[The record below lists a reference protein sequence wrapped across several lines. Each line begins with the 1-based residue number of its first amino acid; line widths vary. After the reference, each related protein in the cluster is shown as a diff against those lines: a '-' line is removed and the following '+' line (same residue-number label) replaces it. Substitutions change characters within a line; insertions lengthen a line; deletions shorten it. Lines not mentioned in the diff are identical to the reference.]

1 MGKISSSVKNLLGK
15 QHFVIVASLNKSG
28 TIHTSAKGV
37 VDVDPKGKIF
47 ILDVYKAKTYKNV
60 KNNPHVTLTS
70 IDEKNYRGYSIRGRA
85 SIIKEDK
92 LPKDKLKIW
101 HDKVS
106 KRIAKRIIRHVRGES
121 SGHEGIP
128 EADFPLPQY
137 IIEVSVE
144 AVIDLA
150 PRPRR

>member
-1 MGKISSSVKNLLGK
+1 MDKISSSVKNLLNK
-15 QHFVIVASLNKSG
+15 QHFVIVSSLNENG
-28 TIHTSAKGV
+28 TIHTAAKGV
-37 VDVDPKGKIF
+37 VEVDPNGKIF
-47 ILDVYKAKTYKNV
+47 ILDVYKARTYKNI

-70 IDEKNYRGYSIRGRA
+70 IDEKNYRGYSIRGKA
-85 SIIKEDK
+85 GVIKEDN
-92 LPKDKLKIW
+92 LPKDKLKTW
-101 HDKVS
+101 HEKVS

-144 AVIDLA
+144 AVIDLD
-150 PRPRR
+150 PRLRK